1 MDGVIAAPE
10 VFRLLFENDRVRVV
24 EVHIEAGQR
33 VAEHTHRRPS
43 VVVVEQPARLRYHA
57 DVDLAG
63 DVEPV
68 TMTEEHSS
76 GRSSGQS
83 SGQTAGGSS
92 GEAIMGLLWSDPV
105 GPHVVENVDDHAFHA
120 VRIELKD
127 VAGTG
132 ESPRRD

>member
-10 VFRLLFENDRVRVV
+10 VFRVLFENDRVRVV

-57 DVDLAG
+57 DVHFAG

-68 TMTEEHSS
+68 AMAGDHSVGDS
-76 GRSSGQS
+76 P
-83 SGQTAGGSS
+83 
-92 GEAIMGLLWSDPV
+92 GEAVAGLLWSDPV

-127 VAGTG
+127 VPG
-132 ESPRRD
+132 ETARRHEAEV